1 MPDDSYKKGL
11 TDKQLD
17 AHFPRDRPDPTDGV
31 FEFGLVLGGTV
42 SAGAYTAG
50 VLDFLIQALDDW
62 AAAKAAGKP
71 DIPKHDVNLSVITGT
86 SGGAVN
92 GAMLLR
98 LLGRTDPRGA
108 DPNNPFYTTWTQGLG
123 FAELLSV
130 DGDSSPPLSL
140 LNANALKAKA
150 DAIVNLPGGTA
161 PETRRTY
168 LSDPLRLIM
177 MVSNITGVPYNMKF
191 SGETGLAHSMSA
203 HMDHMRFALAIPGA
217 AKADP
222 PSRDDELA
230 IAGDDTQRTNWPAL
244 AAAALAS
251 CAFPLALPARPIRRA
266 LPVAGFRAVVLPG
279 TDSDPPRVRQLL
291 PDWGTL
297 SFGEQPDD
305 MTNFVNVDGGA
316 FNNEPLDMAR
326 TALAGMAGRNERA
339 GDKAKRAV
347 ILIDPFSDP
356 GGIDAKDRVVKGPFE
371 MIGPL
376 AASLV
381 AQGRFKP
388 VDLVLAGDEQTF
400 SRFLVAPVG
409 PMLDQANSTIIGG
422 KAIASGGLAGFLGFL
437 DRRFLDYDF
446 RLGRRNAQR
455 FLQKHFMFP
464 DTNPIMVK
472 GYTGVNT
479 APYRDGKFL
488 QMIPLVGSAAVEVP
502 TPALVPQ
509 LHGLPDSFEA
519 MLKRRLDHIFEALV
533 LKGTGA
539 GFGARLYFQ
548 IGWRLGGRSTLIDA
562 IKKML
567 IEALR
572 GQGLMPKA

>member
-11 TDKQLD
+11 TDEQIRT
-17 AHFPRDRPDPTDGV
+17 HFPLKRPDPQDGV

-50 VLDFLIQALDDW
+50 VLDFLVQALDEW

-71 DIPKHDVNLSVITGT
+71 NIPKHDVTLSAIAGT

-98 LLGRTDPRGA
+98 LLGRNDPRGA
-108 DPNNPFYTTWTQGLG
+108 DPGNPFYTTWTNGLG

-140 LNANALKAKA
+140 LNATALKAKA
-150 DAIVNLPGGTA
+150 DNIVNLPGGA
-161 PETRRTY
+161 ASETRRTY
-168 LSDPLRLIM
+168 LADPLRLIM
-177 MVSNITGVPYNMKF
+177 MVGNITGLPYTMNF
-191 SGETGLAHSMSA
+191 SGASGLRHAMSA
-203 HMDHMRFALAIPGA
+203 HMDHMRFALAVRGG
-217 AKADP
+217 AKAEP
-222 PSRDDELA
+222 ASREDELA

-251 CAFPLALPARPIRRA
+251 CAFPLALPTRPIRRA

-279 TDSDPPRVRQLL
+279 TDSEPARVRQLL
-291 PDWGTL
+291 PDWSTL

-305 MTNFVNVDGGA
+305 VTNFINVDGGT
-316 FNNEPLDMAR
+316 FNNEPFDMVR
-326 TALAGMAGRNERA
+326 TALAGLAGRNERA
-339 GDKAKRAV
+339 GDKANRAV
-347 ILIDPFSDP
+347 ILVDPFSDP

-376 AASLV
+376 AGALI

-388 VDLVLAGDEQTF
+388 VDLVLADDEQTF

-409 PMLDQANSTIIGG
+409 PELNNVESVTVGS
-422 KAIASGGLAGFLGFL
+422 KAIASGGLSGFLGFL

-464 DTNPIMVK
+464 DTNPIMAK
-472 GYTGVNT
+472 GYAGLNT

-488 QMIPLVGSAAVEVP
+488 QMIPLVGSAAVEIP
-502 TPALVPQ
+502 APALVPQ
-509 LHGLPDSFEA
+509 LPGLPDGFDA
-519 MLKRRLDHIFEALV
+519 ALRRRLDHIFETLIV
-533 LKGTGA
+533 KGSGA
-539 GFGARLYFQ
+539 GFGARLYLKM
-548 IGWRLGGRSTLIDA
+548 GWSLGGRSALIDA
-562 IKKML
+562 VKKML
-567 IEALR
+567 IEALQ
-572 GQGLMPKA
+572 GQKLMPKT